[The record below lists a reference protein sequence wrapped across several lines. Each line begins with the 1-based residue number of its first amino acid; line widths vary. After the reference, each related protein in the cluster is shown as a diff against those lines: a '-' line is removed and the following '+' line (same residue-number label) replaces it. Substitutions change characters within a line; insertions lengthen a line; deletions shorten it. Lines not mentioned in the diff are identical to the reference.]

1 MKKFGFQYE
10 THEILEQFNEEQ
22 REKWKF
28 CFGNGYGASVIRRQD
43 SQIYNIAVIGK
54 NGCIDFES
62 EVTCG
67 KPDWICIGEISVRA
81 MLNRISKLK
90 RI

>member
-1 MKKFGFQYE
+1 MKEFGFQFEKHY
-10 THEILEQFNEEQ
+10 ILKQFSEEH

-28 CFGNGYGASVIRRQD
+28 IFENGYGASVVRRQD
-43 SQIYNIAVIGK
+43 SQVYNIAVIGK

-67 KPDWICIGEISVRA
+67 KPDWICIGEIGVRA

-90 RI
+90 